1 MSKQHPPLRN
11 TLRIPVFLSAVLL
24 FAALAWASDPPWK
37 SKPYDQ
43 WDDNDVERVFADSPW
58 TRTAEVPRSWNVFS
72 ANDQEQ
78 NDKVQGADR
87 GLPMDSNRS
96 METSNTG
103 GVKFFVDWA
112 SSRPMRAASARKA
125 ILHRDNKD
133 LDVEK
138 YANEPQEEYQIIVQS
153 KDMGPFIHRDE
164 KFFQANSYLQLKKSK
179 QKISP
184 SHVTYERDAQGV
196 SSAIFFFPK
205 KTASGDPT
213 IGPAEKTVD
222 FFCKLEESSLRVSFE
237 PPKMVDK
244 NGPSL

>member
-11 TLRIPVFLSAVLL
+11 TLRIPVFLTAVLL
-24 FAALAWASDPPWK
+24 FAILAWASDPPWK

-43 WDDNDVERVFADSPW
+43 WDEKDIQRVFSDSPW
-58 TRTAEVPRSWNVFS
+58 SRSTSVARTWNKYS
-72 ANDQEQ
+72 AKDNQQ
-78 NDKVQGADR
+78 NSQIGGRDR
-87 GLPMDSNRS
+87 GIPSSSD
-96 METSNTG
+96 TSAENSIG
-103 GVKFFVDWA
+103 GDVAFFVDWA

-125 ILHRDNKD
+125 ILHGDKKD
-133 LDVEK
+133 LNVEK

-153 KDMGPFIHRDE
+153 KDMGPFMHRDE
-164 KFFQANSYLQLKKSK
+164 KFFQANSYLELKKSK

>member
-1 MSKQHPPLRN
+1 MSKHHPPLRN
-11 TLRIPVFLSAVLL
+11 ILRIPTLLFAVLL

-43 WDDNDVERVFADSPW
+43 WDEKDIQRVFSDSPW
-58 TRTAEVPRSWNVFS
+58 SRLTPVARTWGKYS
-72 ANDQEQ
+72 AKDNQQ
-78 NDKVQGADR
+78 NPQIGGRDR
-87 GLPMDSNRS
+87 GIPSSND
-96 METSNTG
+96 TSAENSIG
-103 GVKFFVDWA
+103 GDVDFFVDWA

-125 ILHRDNKD
+125 ILHGDKKD

-153 KDMGPFIHRDE
+153 KDMGPFMHRDE
-164 KFFQANSYLQLKKSK
+164 KFFQANSYLELKKSK

-184 SHVTYERDAQGV
+184 SHVIYERDSQGV

-213 IGPAEKTVD
+213 IGLAEKTVD
-222 FFCKLEESSLRVSFE
+222 FFCKLEESSLRVTFE